1 MITSSEDWVAFVTEL
16 FSEKL
21 SNQIPEAKFTSEV
34 QKQSIL
40 FTIILNLNDDF
51 QIRSSGELVDTYF
64 RNEFINTQIA
74 QYPEEDLD
82 EIFSDI
88 LSWVHKFYLGE
99 IEVNEYRTRVLKKR
113 EMVFNDANSG
123 ESLYFSH
130 HAK

>member
-21 SNQIPEAKFTSEV
+21 SNQIPEAKFTIEV

-40 FTIILNLNDDF
+40 FTIILNVNDDF

-88 LSWVHKFYLGE
+88 LSWIHKFYLGK

-113 EMVFNDANSG
+113 EMVFNDVNSG